1 MANVITIRIKFN
13 IYGNLRFLSHNETMR
28 MFQRAFGR
36 AGVMLVHSQGFNP
49 RPKLS
54 LGLPRSVG
62 IEAENEF
69 LYVKTENSCEVF
81 DADDLKRKLSEQLP
95 AGIEVICVEVPEVK
109 KMARPRQATY
119 ILKIQS
125 RHLTTKLRDGIKELL
140 NSKTLNI
147 SRQIDAKGN
156 TRIVDVRGFIEK
168 IKIKGQTITIECG
181 ISEDGSIRPGEILE
195 LLKLSA
201 DKLSG
206 PIRRTS
212 VQWDA
217 A

>member
-1 MANVITIRIKFN
+1 MANVINIRIKFN

-36 AGVMLVHSQGFNP
+36 AGVKLLHSQGFNP

-69 LYVKTENSCEVF
+69 LYVKTENSREVF
-81 DADDLKRKLSEQLP
+81 DADDFKRKLVEQLP
-95 AGIEVICVEVPEVK
+95 AGIEVICVEVTEIK
-109 KMARPRQATY
+109 KMARPCQATY

-125 RHLTTKLRDGIKELL
+125 GYITTKLKDGIRELL

-147 SRQIDAKGN
+147 NRQIDAKGN
-156 TRIVDVRGFIEK
+156 MRIVDVRGFINE
-168 IKIKGQTITIECG
+168 IKIKDQTITVECG
-181 ISEDGSIRPGEILE
+181 ISGDGSIRPGEILE
-195 LLKLSA
+195 LLKLSV
-201 DKLSG
+201 DKLSE

-212 VQWDA
+212 VQWKA

>member
-1 MANVITIRIKFN
+1 
-13 IYGNLRFLSHNETMR
+13 

-36 AGVMLVHSQGFNP
+36 AGIKLVHSQGFNP

-69 LYVKTENSCEVF
+69 LYVKTENSHEVF
-81 DADDLKRKLSEQLP
+81 DADDLKRKLAEQLP
-95 AGIEVICVEVPEVK
+95 AGIEVICVEVPEAK
-109 KMARPRQATY
+109 KMARPCQATY

-125 RHLTTKLRDGIKELL
+125 GYITTKLKDGIKELL

-147 SRQIDAKGN
+147 NRQIDAKGN
-156 TRIVDVRGFIEK
+156 MRIVDVRGFINE
-168 IKIKGQTITIECG
+168 IKIKDQTITVECG
-181 ISEDGSIRPGEILE
+181 ISGDGSIRPGEILE
-195 LLKLSA
+195 LLKLSV

-212 VQWDA
+212 VQWKA

>member
-1 MANVITIRIKFN
+1 MANVINIRIKFN

-36 AGVMLVHSQGFNP
+36 AGVKLVHSQGFNP

-69 LYVKTENSCEVF
+69 LYVKTENSHEVF
-81 DADDLKRKLSEQLP
+81 DTDDFKRKLVEQLP
-95 AGIEVICVEVPEVK
+95 AGIEVICVEVTETK
-109 KMARPRQATY
+109 KMARPCQATY

-125 RHLTTKLRDGIKELL
+125 RYITTKLKDGIKELL

-147 SRQIDAKGN
+147 NRQIDAKGN
-156 TRIVDVRGFIEK
+156 MRIVDVRGFINE
-168 IKIKGQTITIECG
+168 IKIKDQTITVECG
-181 ISEDGSIRPGEILE
+181 ISGDGSIRPGEILE
-195 LLKLSA
+195 LLKLSV
-201 DKLSG
+201 DKLSE

-212 VQWDA
+212 VQWKA

>member
-1 MANVITIRIKFN
+1 MADVITIRIKFN

-36 AGVMLVHSQGFNP
+36 AGIKLVHSQGFNP

-69 LYVKTENSCEVF
+69 LYVKTENSHEVF
-81 DADDLKRKLSEQLP
+81 DADDFKRKLAEQLP
-95 AGIEVICVEVPEVK
+95 AGIEVICADVPETK
-109 KMARPRQATY
+109 KMARPCQATY

-125 RHLTTKLRDGIKELL
+125 GHITEKLKDGIKELL

-156 TRIVDVRGFIEK
+156 MRIVDVRGFINE
-168 IKIKGQTITIECG
+168 IKIKGQIITVECG
-181 ISEDGSIRPGEILE
+181 ISGDGSIRPGEILE
-195 LLKLSA
+195 LLKLSV
-201 DKLSG
+201 DKLSE

-212 VQWDA
+212 VQWKA